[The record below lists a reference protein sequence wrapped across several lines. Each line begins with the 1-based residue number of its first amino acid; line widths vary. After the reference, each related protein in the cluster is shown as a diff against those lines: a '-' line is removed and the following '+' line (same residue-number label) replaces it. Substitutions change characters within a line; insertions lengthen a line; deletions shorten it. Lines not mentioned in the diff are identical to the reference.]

1 MGPRTPPDRV
11 APPEKPPVPRP
22 ARRRAAGP
30 GLLLVLAAAVPA
42 AAGPPAP
49 RDPGA
54 PSARTGLLSPAGRDR
69 PTLFEWGGCGGT
81 AGCDETAAGGSGEA
95 DGGAEPLVAERPDFT
110 NSPSTVGRGVAQVE
124 VGYRFTYD
132 GGPDGETRAHSL
144 PDGLLRVG
152 VGADWLELRLAGTEI
167 IEQRGGPDP
176 GNAGDRRDGTEG
188 VDLGAKFGL
197 FPQAGALPEIA
208 LITTVTLPTAADL
221 VRVDRPLPGVELV
234 YGWEVTDDLRI
245 AGSTQANRTA
255 DDDGRDV
262 FTEYA
267 QSLTAGFTPTDRF
280 GVYAEVY
287 VLAPADTAFAETEY
301 YADAGLTVLATD
313 DVQLDGF
320 VGTGL
325 NGPADDFFAGVGMV
339 VRFR

>member
-1 MGPRTPPDRV
+1 MTVRPRRPRAAVVLIACLGAAGSAAAAPPGPRGP
-11 APPEKPPVPRP
+11 
-22 ARRRAAGP
+22 AAGF
-30 GLLLVLAAAVPA
+30 
-42 AAGPPAP
+42 AP
-49 RDPGA
+49 F
-54 PSARTGLLSPAGRDR
+54 SPAGRAR
-69 PTLFEWGGCGGT
+69 PTLFEWGDFGCD
-81 AGCDETAAGGSGEA
+81 AGCDETAGGDSGGA

-110 NSPSTVGRGVAQVE
+110 NSPRTIGRGVAQVE

-132 GGPDGETRAHSL
+132 GGPAGETRAHSL

-152 VGADWLELRLAGTEI
+152 VGADWLELRLAGTEV
-167 IEQRGGPDP
+167 IEEAGGGPDP

-221 VRVDRPLPGVELV
+221 VRVDRPLPGAELV
-234 YGWEVTDDLRI
+234 YGWEVTDELRV
-245 AGSTQANRTA
+245 AGSTQANRAT

-262 FTEYA
+262 YTEYA

-280 GVYAEVY
+280 GVYAEAY

-301 YADAGLTVLATD
+301 YADAGLTVLAAE
-313 DVQLDGF
+313 DVQFDGF